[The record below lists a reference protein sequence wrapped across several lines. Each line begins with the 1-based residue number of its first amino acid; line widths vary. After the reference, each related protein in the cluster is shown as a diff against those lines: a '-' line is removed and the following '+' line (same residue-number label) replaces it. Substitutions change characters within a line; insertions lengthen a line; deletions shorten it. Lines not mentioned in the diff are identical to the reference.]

1 MTDLFYEALVS
12 HDGRM
17 SLGMAKSTVGS
28 FRSLLKGMDTS
39 QYMVPARKLY
49 DTTAIHILRPEFYE
63 RDLYVVNFHSQHYR
77 LVSPSYVHVQLR
89 LDVDSSLDAQEST
102 G

>member
-49 DTTAIHILRPEFYE
+49 DTTAIHILCPVEDMHELRSILPEKKKKF
-63 RDLYVVNFHSQHYR
+63 RIAKTKRKQRFA
-77 LVSPSYVHVQLR
+77 PSKKVFKLKK
-89 LDVDSSLDAQEST
+89 L
-102 G
+102 